1 MIDRNANGKMNKILI
16 LLLCILIL
24 LCGCQQNNGN
34 KNVRESIG
42 ENYEEINLSLDPILS
57 YETFNDDYVIYM
69 TSSGELVKICANSN
83 QRKLL
88 CNIPDFYLSMKHK
101 VLDYP
106 YIYFFAASVKEDTD
120 NITNV
125 LFRFNI
131 ESSQIDRFENED
143 GSEPGIP
150 TYLFNGRILT
160 LKNIVTDE
168 STTTFIEAVN
178 VEKNEWEKVLECSL
192 DNKTYKGD
200 AVFAVCA
207 NEKNVFALCD
217 KRNGANEIE
226 TYLIILNDR
235 FETVSSIKVDSAI
248 HDYVMTSFITD
259 IQAFGDYIYI
269 INASNYGFL
278 GKIENGQFSEVFKG
292 RNFTMAIN
300 QSIDMPIFYTR
311 RSNSVYMINDSGK
324 LQEQKIPIEN
334 GYSIMFMMTNE
345 ESCFAVCYADDKD
358 EHGYIFAKKDIGD
371 IILPCK

>member
-1 MIDRNANGKMNKILI
+1 MLFRS
-16 LLLCILIL
+16 
-24 LCGCQQNNGN
+24 CQQNNGN

-57 YETFNDDYVIYM
+57 YETFNDDHVIYM
-69 TSSGELVKICANSN
+69 TSSGELVKIYANSN
-83 QRKLL
+83 QRELL

-178 VEKNEWEKVLECSL
+178 VEKNE
-192 DNKTYKGD
+192 
-200 AVFAVCA
+200 
-207 NEKNVFALCD
+207 
-217 KRNGANEIE
+217 
-226 TYLIILNDR
+226 
-235 FETVSSIKVDSAI
+235 
-248 HDYVMTSFITD
+248 
-259 IQAFGDYIYI
+259 
-269 INASNYGFL
+269 
-278 GKIENGQFSEVFKG
+278 
-292 RNFTMAIN
+292 
-300 QSIDMPIFYTR
+300 
-311 RSNSVYMINDSGK
+311 
-324 LQEQKIPIEN
+324 
-334 GYSIMFMMTNE
+334 
-345 ESCFAVCYADDKD
+345 
-358 EHGYIFAKKDIGD
+358 
-371 IILPCK
+371 